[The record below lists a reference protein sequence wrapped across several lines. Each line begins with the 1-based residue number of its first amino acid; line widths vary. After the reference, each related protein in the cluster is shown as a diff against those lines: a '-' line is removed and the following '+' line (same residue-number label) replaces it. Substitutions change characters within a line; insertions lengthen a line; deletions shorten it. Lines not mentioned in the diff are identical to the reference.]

1 MPIIGFGNQPA
12 PWVIDNNLSTNQLAT
27 YTKILNAA
35 LHSFKYK
42 NNKNFT
48 RTIKINV
55 MLEGSYIAT
64 YDVTKSGIDFGSY
77 KNMLEDL
84 INECNNYLISD
95 FKTKKAFI
103 NYKFDLQGNWEMGR
117 IVILTNKK

>member
-12 PWVIDNNLSTNQLAT
+12 PWVIDNDLSTNQLAT
-27 YTKILNAA
+27 YTKILNKCI
-35 LHSFKYK
+35 HSFKYK
-42 NNKNFT
+42 DNKNFT

-84 INECNNYLISD
+84 INECNNYLIKD
-95 FKTKKAFI
+95 FKTKKKFI
-103 NYKFDLQGNWEMGR
+103 NYKYDLQGNWEIGK
-117 IVILTNKK
+117 IVMLTNKK